1 MAKTQVILT
10 SNIIGLGAEGD
21 KVEVAAGYARNYL
34 IPEGLA
40 IPLTAA
46 NERRIEALKKRRA
59 EREAHEYNTMLEL
72 AKSLQKLICVIKVKT
87 GDDGKMFGAVT
98 AGMIADEL
106 RNQFDIVLDKK
117 KIHLEHPIK
126 ALGEYQV
133 ELHLH
138 SDIKGVLNLRVES
151 LNPLPEAVLA
161 AIHAQQQQTS
171 AAAATQAQ
179 PQTAAAA
186 PAAGPESADG
196 EKAQAEA
203 GKKKPR
209 KTTAKAARVA
219 KGEQKSE
226 ATTATEQEQQPGTR
240 KSKPKG

>member
-10 SNIIGLGAEGD
+10 SNIVGLGAEGD

-87 GDDGKMFGAVT
+87 GEDGKMFGAVT

-106 RNQFDIVLDKK
+106 KNQFDIVLDKK

-161 AIHAQQQQTS
+161 AIRAQQQQTS
-171 AAAATQAQ
+171 ASAGTQAQ
-179 PQTAAAA
+179 QETSAAH
-186 PAAGPESADG
+186 PAGGAESA
-196 EKAQAEA
+196 ESVKTQAEP

-209 KTTAKAARVA
+209 KPAAKPARA
-219 KGEQKSE
+219 TKGEQKDD
-226 ATTATEQEQQPGTR
+226 AQTATQQEQQTSAR
-240 KSKPKG
+240 KSKSKE